1 MSGNPNKLSHFWQEL
16 KRRRVVHVIIVYAT
30 AAFVII
36 ELVGNV
42 YETLNLPDWT
52 PALTLLILV
61 IGFPLA
67 IIFSWIFDVTPEG
80 IEKTKS
86 SKELGKDEKTATPNS
101 WKIATYVSFVVIVT
115 LLAFNIFGSRAR
127 VEIDESLAKSIAVL
141 PFHNYSG
148 DPNQDF
154 ICFGLTDEI
163 ISNLYKVESFA
174 EVRSLTSVLNYQDPD
189 RNIPLI
195 AQELDVN
202 YILEGTYK
210 RMGNEIRIT
219 AQLIEPTSDKHIWQ
233 KDYDLPYN
241 EIMGIPGE
249 IAFQIADHLNAY
261 LTVSVAEDFQKL
273 PTANPEAFE
282 TLVKAVYL
290 IGTEGLMAIPQALE
304 IVLEVIRADPE
315 YADAY
320 ATLGHLTLWLG
331 TYAGQT
337 EIQYASLDA
346 IPYFNKALELDP
358 NNASAHMGNGN
369 VHEWARWDY
378 VEAEKEYLK
387 AIELEPNNPLV
398 YQWPAEFY
406 VKMEQLK
413 SLWEIIDKSPE
424 MDLFFNSVCH
434 GHILSGNNQEAYAS
448 LIIASGEV
456 MQYRWI
462 GESYLWLGEYDS
474 AKFYLEYAMKN
485 EHPDMLSPRLQAD
498 LAIAYEKTNH
508 LQQARTII
516 NQLIAKS
523 DTTSVGSPEYFT
535 GWYFSGMGDK
545 DSAFYW
551 LEKAYEN
558 RSPEFPW
565 LKVDPAF
572 NSLKDDPRYWDL
584 YERTGHKA
592 YDDYMASRKN

>member
-30 AAFVII
+30 AAFVLI

-42 YETLNLPDWT
+42 YETLKLPDWT
-52 PALTLLILV
+52 PALTLIILA

-80 IEKTKS
+80 IEKTKPS
-86 SKELGKDEKTATPNS
+86 NELSKDEKTATPNS
-101 WKIATYVSFVVIVT
+101 WKIATYVSVVLIVA
-115 LLAFNIFGSRAR
+115 LLVYNIFGRR
-127 VEIDESLAKSIAVL
+127 TRIEIDESLAKSIAVL
-141 PFHNYSG
+141 PFHNFSG
-148 DPNQDF
+148 DPDQDF

-174 EVRSLTSVLNYQDPD
+174 EVRSLTSVLNYKDPD
-189 RNIPLI
+189 RNIPFI

-202 YILEGTYK
+202 YILEGSYK

-219 AQLIEPTSDKHIWQ
+219 AQLIEPQSDKHVWLQ
-233 KDYDLPYN
+233 NYDLPYN
-241 EIMGIPGE
+241 EIIGIPGE
-249 IAFQIADHLNAY
+249 IALQIADHLNAF
-261 LTVSVAEDFQKL
+261 LNKSVIEDILKI
-273 PTANPEAFE
+273 PTTKPEAYE

-290 IGTEGLMAIPQALE
+290 ISTQGLKAIPQALE
-304 IVLEVIRADPE
+304 IVLEVIKIDPE

-320 ATLGHLTLWLG
+320 AAAGHLTLWQG
-331 TYAGQT
+331 VYAGQT
-337 EIQYASLDA
+337 EIQYSSLDA
-346 IPYFNKALELDP
+346 IQYFEKALVFDQ
-358 NNASAHMGNGN
+358 NNALAHVGKGNI
-369 VHEWARWDY
+369 HEWARWEY
-378 VEAEKEYLK
+378 IEAEKEYMK
-387 AIELEPNNPLV
+387 ALELEPNNPLV
-398 YQWPAEFY
+398 HTWAAEFY
-406 VKMEQLK
+406 LKMEQLEN
-413 SLWEIIDKSPE
+413 LWEIIDKAPE
-424 MDLFFNSVCH
+424 AKEETPYTL
-434 GHILSGNNQEAYAS
+434 GKILSGNKQEAYNS
-448 LIIASGEV
+448 FIFTSGDT

-485 EHPDMLSPRLQAD
+485 KHPDMSSPRLQAD
-498 LAIAYEKTNH
+498 LALAYEKTNNLH
-508 LQQARTII
+508 QARSII
-516 NQLIAKS
+516 NQLISKS
-523 DTTSVGSPEYFT
+523 DKTSVGSPDYFT
-535 GWYFSGMGDK
+535 GWYYSGMGDK

-592 YDDYMASRKN
+592 YDDFMASKDN

>member
-523 DTTSVGSPEYFT
+523 DTTSVGSPGYFT
-535 GWYFSGMGDK
+535 GWYYSWMGDK